1 MPKYPF
7 VCSSCGAEFDVERPA
22 DDLARPVACPVDAAP
37 ARRVYGV
44 APAGQPE
51 KRPSAVPFGTYWHDH
66 GPGTQPHLHGA
77 DLPADHTA

>member
-7 VCSSCGAEFDVERPA
+7 VCSSCGAEFDVERPV

-44 APAGQPE
+44 VPAGAPE
-51 KRPSAVPFGTYWHDH
+51 KRPDAVPFGTYWHDH